1 MQTSDAAIERRR
13 LRQGGSALLIVFVF
27 AAFVAIML
35 YKEMPVVIFEGQRQK
50 EQLLIDR
57 GSEYKRAIKLFVVRN
72 RTFPTSLSQLENF
85 NNVRYIRHRFKD
97 PITGQ
102 DEWRLIHVMGP
113 GFVLT
118 DSKVTPF
125 KKPDETKA
133 ATGTTAGSG
142 SAAAVQ
148 GQSGAPESQPD
159 QPPAQQNVPPTANPV
174 AYVTPGQPVVY
185 HLYPPQASGATKNKP
200 AIAASS
206 FPGQNQ
212 AANSTPPQ
220 QVNEGEAAATA
231 ANMMV
236 SGVSSDEAAQDIGN
250 PAGTPE
256 VPQQVSSVVPVQPA
270 NPAVAVVNPQAAAQQ
285 DATQQSPDAAAGAP
299 ASGMAAVQ
307 NMLRRGGAAPAGGL
321 ATGSNNTIGAGAI
334 AGVASKA
341 TGQTIKRIDG
351 QSDYSKWE
359 FVYDPQKETRVAA
372 PITGSASNAPA
383 RSSSSGTLFG
393 NSPAASS
400 STQSPPPTQSA
411 SPASSTS
418 SN

>member
-1 MQTSDAAIERRR
+1 MQISDAAIARRR

-35 YKEMPVVIFEGQRQK
+35 YKEMPVVIFEAHRQK

-97 PITGQ
+97 PMTGQ

-133 ATGTTAGSG
+133 ATGTAAGY
-142 SAAAVQ
+142 SAAAAQ
-148 GQSGAPESQPD
+148 SQSGAPGSQPD
-159 QPPAQQNVPPTANPV
+159 QSAAQQNVPPTANPV

-185 HLYPPQASGATKNKP
+185 HLYPPQASGATKNRP

-212 AANSTPPQ
+212 TANSTPPQ
-220 QVNEGEAAATA
+220 QVNEGEAATAA

-236 SGVSSDEAAQDIGN
+236 SGVSSADEGQDIGN

-256 VPQQVSSVVPVQPA
+256 VPQQVSSVVPVQPP
-270 NPAVAVVNPQAAAQQ
+270 NPAVAAVNPQAAAQQ
-285 DATQQSPDAAAGAP
+285 DATQQNTDAAAGAP

-307 NMLRRGGAAPAGGL
+307 NMLRRGGAAPGGGP

-334 AGVASKA
+334 AGVASKG

-359 FVYDPQKETRVAA
+359 FVYDPQKEARVAA
-372 PITGSASNAPA
+372 PITGSASNSPA

-393 NSPAASS
+393 NSPAGPSS
-400 STQSPPPTQSA
+400 NQPA
-411 SPASSTS
+411 SPATS
-418 SN
+418 QNSN